1 MGEGHGGGV
10 EDLERKGG
18 YESEGGREG
27 FVGVKKRKGK
37 RKRKKTE
44 PGFDHHDGGTK
55 FHGPVGV
62 LKSARCDCFT
72 IKRACF
78 IPWLLKGRN
87 TKY

>member
-1 MGEGHGGGV
+1 VGVLKTWNGGEAMS
-10 EDLERKGG
+10 LR
-18 YESEGGREG
+18 EGGSVLLELR
-27 FVGVKKRKGK
+27 RKGK
-37 RKRKKTE
+37 RKRKRTE

-72 IKRACF
+72 SKRACF